1 MSLKNKINNLIKS
14 KTLFYE
20 LFAIVLGLLGFGNKY
35 MCGKSSMYK
44 AYTVIKRK
52 YKKYIGRENSTKY
65 NCKNMQNTIW
75 FCWLQG
81 LDSAPELIKNCYDS
95 INYHKSD
102 MNLILITKDNFK
114 EYTELPD
121 FIIDKWEKGIISNAH
136 FSDILRLNLLLRHGG
151 LWIDSTTYLTDNIPD
166 YITGSDFFVYQD
178 GFFNNDIINLGNWLI
193 YSKPNNILLRETQK
207 LLFIYWSKNNYAK
220 NYFIFHFFFRMVTDY
235 YSDMWNDVPYY
246 NQIDQHIFQQ
256 EFLKTYNDRR
266 FDQIKNISPIHK
278 LTHKFKKENIEP
290 NSYYSK
296 LSSLYKN

>member
-1 MSLKNKINNLIKS
+1 MSIKNKITNLIKS

-35 MCGKSSMYK
+35 MCGINSMYK
-44 AYTVIKRK
+44 TYTVIKRK

-65 NCKNMQNTIW
+65 NCENMQDTIW

-114 EYTELPD
+114 EYTNLPN
-121 FIIDKWEKGIISNAH
+121 FIIEKWESGKIPPAH
-136 FSDILRLNLLLRHGG
+136 FSDLIRVNILLRFGG
-151 LWIDSTTYLTDNIPD
+151 LWLDATTYLTGSIPD
-166 YITGSDFFVYQD
+166 YITNSDFFVYQN
-178 GFFNNDIINLGNWLI
+178 GFFNKEMINLGSWLI
-193 YSKPNNILLRETQK
+193 YSKPNNILLNETQR
-207 LLFIYWSKNNYAK
+207 LLYIYWEKNNRLK
-220 NYFIFHFFFRMVTDY
+220 HYFLLHMFFRMVTDKY
-235 YSDMWNDVPYY
+235 PEEWQKVPYY

-266 FDQIKNISPIHK
+266 FNQIKNISPIHK
-278 LTHKFKKENIEP
+278 LTHKLKKENIEP

>member
-1 MSLKNKINNLIKS
+1 MSIKNKITNLIKS

-35 MCGKSSMYK
+35 MCGINSMYK
-44 AYTVIKRK
+44 TYTVIKRK

-65 NCKNMQNTIW
+65 NCENMQDTIW

-114 EYTELPD
+114 EYTNLPN
-121 FIIDKWEKGIISNAH
+121 FIIEKWESGKIPPAH
-136 FSDILRLNLLLRHGG
+136 FSDLIRVNILLRFGG
-151 LWIDSTTYLTDNIPD
+151 LWLDATTYLTGSIPD
-166 YITGSDFFVYQD
+166 YITNSDFFVYQN
-178 GFFNNDIINLGNWLI
+178 GFFNKEMINLGSWLI
-193 YSKPNNILLRETQK
+193 YSKPNNILLNETQR
-207 LLFIYWSKNNYAK
+207 LLYIYWEKNNRLK
-220 NYFIFHFFFRMVTDY
+220 HYFLLHMFFRMVTDKY
-235 YSDMWNDVPYY
+235 PEEWQKVPYY

-266 FDQIKNISPIHK
+266 FNQIKNISPIHK